1 MNSEPILIVEDNPIN
16 IKLFRVVLEKA
27 GFQVRTAV
35 DANEALAALAEF
47 NPRLILMDVQ
57 LPGMDGLE
65 LTRRLKADPRYR
77 RIRIVALTAYA
88 MKGDREKAS
97 DAGCEGYITKP
108 IDTRTFADSV
118 RRFMHTDSTPAV
130 ETQPE
135 RKLILIADDDPAQRR
150 LLEIHLTQLGFEVTA
165 VKDGAEAI
173 EKMHERRPSLV
184 ASDVLMPRLDGF
196 RLAQFVRQE
205 PALASV
211 PVVLMTSGAIRPD
224 DEDMARSLGANC
236 IVARTEGF
244 DHIVAAIRSA
254 LAQGA
259 TAATRHDHEVIEE
272 LRKRF
277 VEDGLRDSRNL
288 LDTFNSGFDFGATR
302 KLAHR
307 WAGTGGTLG
316 LPQVSQAAFAI
327 ERLLAEDKPDTDTV
341 LSKLAA
347 VNDLFSVANRP
358 ENTAIVSDAVASSL
372 SGKRFAAIGF
382 DEVEARRLSETLEQA
397 QAVLRVRYAVP
408 DRSEDWTQL
417 YDGVILSFNDG
428 SETLLNSDFLAG
440 IGKPLVA
447 IGSSSPILETALGA
461 HPAEHDFLL
470 RPWNASELVLRCYA
484 VLGRSAALSRLAP
497 TRAAGARANILIG
510 DDDPTTVALLKMT
523 LQNYSMDCEAVSNGG
538 DVIKAVAGSRPD
550 LVVLDVNMPQ
560 LDGFEVLSALKNDQ
574 KTKSIPVVLLT
585 ARQQETDI
593 LRGFSLGAEDYV
605 IKPFSPMELVARI
618 KRSLGRTA

>member
-244 DHIVAAIRSA
+244 DHIVAAI
-254 LAQGA
+254 
-259 TAATRHDHEVIEE
+259 
-272 LRKRF
+272 
-277 VEDGLRDSRNL
+277 
-288 LDTFNSGFDFGATR
+288 
-302 KLAHR
+302 
-307 WAGTGGTLG
+307 
-316 LPQVSQAAFAI
+316 
-327 ERLLAEDKPDTDTV
+327 
-341 LSKLAA
+341 
-347 VNDLFSVANRP
+347 
-358 ENTAIVSDAVASSL
+358 
-372 SGKRFAAIGF
+372 
-382 DEVEARRLSETLEQA
+382 
-397 QAVLRVRYAVP
+397 
-408 DRSEDWTQL
+408 
-417 YDGVILSFNDG
+417 
-428 SETLLNSDFLAG
+428 
-440 IGKPLVA
+440 
-447 IGSSSPILETALGA
+447 
-461 HPAEHDFLL
+461 
-470 RPWNASELVLRCYA
+470 
-484 VLGRSAALSRLAP
+484 
-497 TRAAGARANILIG
+497 
-510 DDDPTTVALLKMT
+510 
-523 LQNYSMDCEAVSNGG
+523 
-538 DVIKAVAGSRPD
+538 
-550 LVVLDVNMPQ
+550 
-560 LDGFEVLSALKNDQ
+560 
-574 KTKSIPVVLLT
+574 
-585 ARQQETDI
+585 
-593 LRGFSLGAEDYV
+593 
-605 IKPFSPMELVARI
+605 
-618 KRSLGRTA
+618 